1 MVVAIVAIFCCYI
14 GLNWNN
20 LFFNDFLK
28 DSIFYKLNL
37 KELRSVTEEVGH
49 RLATFWCSDQYLS
62 ILVRKLLY
70 GINKIL
76 VIILEKKTVRNEDLI
91 KFAE

>member
-1 MVVAIVAIFCCYI
+1 MGVARVAIFCCDS

-20 LFFNDFLK
+20 LFFNDFVK

-37 KELRSVTEEVGH
+37 KELLSVAEEVGH
-49 RLATFWCSDQYLS
+49 RLPTFWCSDQYLS

-70 GINKIL
+70 GINEIF
-76 VIILEKKTVRNEDLI
+76 VIILEKKAV
-91 KFAE
+91 